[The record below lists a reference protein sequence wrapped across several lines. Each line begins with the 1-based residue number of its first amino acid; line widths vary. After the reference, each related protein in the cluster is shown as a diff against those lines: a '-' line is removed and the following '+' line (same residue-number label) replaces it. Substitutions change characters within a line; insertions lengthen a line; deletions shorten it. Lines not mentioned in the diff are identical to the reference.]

1 MQNSPTRTSTT
12 PAGAALR
19 GPGGA
24 SEEAERGGTL
34 QGRVRLRVLL
44 LGANLWALCA
54 LWPALAGRGEG
65 PALLALSAFSVLPLA
80 LWAALGQ
87 RMRWAQSLL
96 LFIMF
101 PVALAA
107 VLALRPEALNAQL
120 YGPLGMVL
128 LAVSLCGYGAAAA
141 ASLDVPAQVL
151 SVTQASLGA
160 DPWDAAPA
168 ERGMRQRVFIAM
180 CVAGAGA
187 IALVAPAIGGTSVLE
202 RAWGD
207 AAGVGA
213 VLSAVVAAA
222 LGVAVL
228 AIYMPNALRAKTG
241 AEQTPRGDST
251 LRVVWFLFLALLGAI
266 TYFVVQP

>member
-12 PAGAALR
+12 PVSAAAL
-19 GPGGA
+19 GPGGVRDA
-24 SEEAERGGTL
+24 AEQGGTP
-34 QGRVRLRVLL
+34 QGRARLRVLL

-65 PALLALSAFSVLPLA
+65 PALLALSVFSVVPLA

-87 RMRWAQSLL
+87 RMRWVQAVL
-96 LFIMF
+96 LFVMF

-141 ASLDVPAQVL
+141 SSLDMPAHAL
-151 SVTQASLGA
+151 RVTHAPLGS
-160 DPWDAAPA
+160 DPWDAVPA
-168 ERGMRQRVFIAM
+168 DRGLRQRVFIAL
-180 CVAGAGA
+180 CVTGAGA
-187 IALVAPAIGGTSVLE
+187 IALVAPALGGTSVLE

-222 LGVAVL
+222 LGITVL
-228 AIYMPNALRAKTG
+228 AIYMPNALRAKSAT
-241 AEQTPRGDST
+241 EQAPRSDTT
-251 LRVVWFLFLALLGAI
+251 LRVAWFLFLALLGAI
-266 TYFVVQP
+266 TYFIVQP